1 MRFIKKQTWF
11 GMAAVALSL
20 MYTPAS
26 KAQLNSGASTVALTA
41 TLAESLTVTV
51 PTAAVTFPLA
61 PTGTTNGSTPV
72 SITTTWALA
81 GTRTSLSLYAWF
93 ASTTA
98 LKDAGTDIIPTS
110 KFNGSINAGAYSAFT
125 GGTAPAAF
133 GGANSKTIFTTSPL
147 TGAFG
152 GTRTDSLGLQIDTT
166 GLALPA
172 TTYTGTLNIQ
182 AQAI

>member
-1 MRFIKKQTWF
+1 MRIMKKQMWF
-11 GMAAVALSL
+11 GLAAVALS
-20 MYTPAS
+20 MMFTQAS
-26 KAQLNSGASTVALTA
+26 HAQLNSGASTVALTA

-51 PTAAVTFPLA
+51 PTAAVTFALIPS
-61 PTGTTNGSTPV
+61 GTVNGNTPV

-81 GTRTSLSLYAWF
+81 GTRTSLNLYAWF

-98 LKDAGTDIIPTS
+98 LNSGANIIPTANV
-110 KFNGSINAGAYSAFT
+110 NGSINGGAYSAFT
-125 GGTAPAAF
+125 GGTAPALF
-133 GGANSKTIFTTSPL
+133 GGVNSKTIFTTAPL

-152 GTRTDSLGLQIDTT
+152 GTRNDTLGLQIDTT

-172 TTYTGTLNIQ
+172 ATYTGTLNIR